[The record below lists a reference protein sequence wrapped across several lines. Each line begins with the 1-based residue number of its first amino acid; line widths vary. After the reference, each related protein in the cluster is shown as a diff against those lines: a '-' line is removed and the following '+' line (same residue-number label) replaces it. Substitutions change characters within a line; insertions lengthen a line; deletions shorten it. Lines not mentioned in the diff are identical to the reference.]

1 MFEIWGR
8 YEGGEWEVI
17 DSAPTK
23 TEVFELLGEY
33 KLAYKGM
40 NFIFRIKE
48 VRDEGK

>member
-8 YEGGEWEVI
+8 YEREEWEVI

-23 TEVFELLGEY
+23 TEVFELLSEY

-40 NFIFRIKE
+40 NFTFRIKE
-48 VRDEGK
+48 VEHEGK